1 MADRKG
7 RFATISRTTSALAVD
22 VPADATLQD
31 MNVVMEGIVG
41 QIERLTG
48 HPCLS
53 GTHDVI
59 LRNQFEDVVEVQL
72 KQR

>member
-1 MADRKG
+1 MAKKERV
-7 RFATISRTTSALAVD
+7 ATIARTTKALTVS
-22 VPADATLQD
+22 VPTDLNLEDLRVVADS
-31 MNVVMEGIVG
+31 VVK

-59 LRNQFEDVVEVQL
+59 LRNQFEDVVQVGL
-72 KQR
+72 GR

>member
-1 MADRKG
+1 MAKNQRV
-7 RFATISRTTSALAVD
+7 ATIARTTKALSVS
-22 VPADATLQD
+22 VPTDLKADDLH
-31 MNVVMEGIVG
+31 IVADSIVK

-59 LRNQFEDVVEVQL
+59 LRNQFEDVVQIEL
-72 KQR
+72 R

>member
-1 MADRKG
+1 MAVNKERV
-7 RFATISRTTSALAVD
+7 ATITRTTKALNVS
-22 VPADATLQD
+22 VPTDLKLD
-31 MNVVMEGIVG
+31 DLRIVTESIVK

-59 LRNQFEDVVEVQL
+59 LRNQFEDVVQVEL
-72 KQR
+72 G